1 MPVPSTIDDLSPTPG
16 SNYPAGSESPA
27 GIDDY
32 LRFHAACI
40 AQERDAL
47 GPLLTGS
54 VNTAATI
61 RALLGVPATADVAE
75 PPGVMKQFA
84 GATAPSGW
92 LLCNGSAVSRTTYA
106 ALFAAIGTAFG
117 TGDGVTTFNVPNTQ
131 NRVLVGAG
139 GLYSRGAT
147 GGSKDAIVV
156 SHTHTGATGAAGDH
170 SHSLRGA
177 STAADTKGLV
187 EGSATA
193 VQGGSSFASLGY
205 YSNVG
210 SGGQAVGNSGNH
222 NHAFTTDSTGSS
234 GTDANMPPYLAVN
247 MIIKV

>member
-92 LLCNGSAVSRTTYA
+92 LLCNGAAVSRTTYA
-106 ALFAAIGTAFG
+106 NLFSAIGTAFG
-117 TGDGVTTFNVPNTQ
+117 TGDGVTTFNVPNAQ

-147 GGSKDAIVV
+147 GGSKDAVV
-156 SHTHTGATGAAGDH
+156 VAHTHTGSTNTTGEH
-170 SHSLRGA
+170 QHV
-177 STAADTKGLV
+177 T
-187 EGSATA
+187 
-193 VQGGSSFASLGY
+193 
-205 YSNVG
+205 
-210 SGGQAVGNSGNH
+210 GNSGESGTNGTGAVAGAGFVTADTPTSFSGNH
-222 NHAFTTDSTGSS
+222 SHTFTTNSTGSS

>member
-1 MPVPSTIDDLSPTPG
+1 MPVPSNITELSTAPG

-47 GPLLTGS
+47 GPLLSGS

-92 LLCNGSAVSRTTYA
+92 LMCNGSAVSRTTYA

-139 GLYSRGAT
+139 GLYSRGST

-156 SHTHTGATGAAGDH
+156 SHAHTGTTGAVADHKHEAG
-170 SHSLRGA
+170 
-177 STAADTKGLV
+177 T
-187 EGSATA
+187 GSFSVTGSGFAYGG
-193 VQGGSSFASLGY
+193 GGSSLGT
-205 YSNVG
+205 S
-210 SGGQAVGNSGNH
+210 SETAAAGGHSH
-222 NHAFTTDSTGSS
+222 TFTTDSTGAS